1 MAGVQPVGEF
11 ARRYLAPDRRHRLVG
26 ALAKEGQEARTGRAQ
41 VGPLKGGER
50 IGEEVPGRPVDL
62 RVGPGGERAGL
73 AAGGHVLAALEV
85 RAAEMERTIQVLCR
99 RLKNNPLFV
108 GDPGVGKTAMV
119 QGLALRVHEGSVP
132 DLLKGV
138 HIYALD
144 LGSLLAGTKFRG
156 QFEERVKGVMK
167 ALQDKP
173 NSILFID
180 EIHRLSRPCEEILYP
195 AMEDGCIDFVIGE
208 GMSAQS
214 VKLHLKPFTLVGA
227 TTRSGM
233 LSSPLKSRFGLE
245 LKLDFYSED
254 DLRRIIMR
262 SAALLQVLVDEEAA
276 VEMARRARMTPRVAI
291 RLVRRIRD
299 YVTVEKIDRANRAF
313 VQSCLERLGID
324 ALGLIELDRRLLRL
338 MIERYKGGPVGIKT
352 LAALVDEEERTL
364 EEDHEPYMLRSALME
379 KSPQGRLATRK
390 AYEHLDCLHLWGSPD
405 RPNENRQRTDDD
417 AHTPDSQSYLF

>member
-1 MAGVQPVGEF
+1 MHAQVVEPIHGSKRSNHLAENRGMQSMTQQTPEEILAGGSDDDDRALRPRRLRDFVGQTDIKEK
-11 ARRYLAPDRRHRLVG
+11 LAV
-26 ALAKEGQEARTGRAQ
+26 AVAAARTR
-41 VGPLKGGER
+41 GEAL
-50 IGEEVPGRPVDL
+50 D
-62 RVGPGGERAGL
+62 
-73 AAGGHVLAALEV
+73 HVLFSG
-85 RAAEMERTIQVLCR
+85 
-99 RLKNNPLFV
+99 P
-108 GDPGVGKTAMV
+108 PGLGKTT
-119 QGLALRVHEGSVP
+119 
-132 DLLKGV
+132 
-138 HIYALD
+138 
-144 LGSLLAGTKFRG
+144 LAGIIASELDARLQTTSAPAISKPRDLARILTLL
-156 QFEERVKGVMK
+156 EEGDV
-167 ALQDKP
+167 
-173 NSILFID
+173 LFID

-245 LKLDFYSED
+245 LKLDFYSEE
-254 DLRRIIMR
+254 DLRHIIMR